1 MRALA
6 GTLLTCDVA
15 VKQMIL
21 AIDERMPCIIMELD
35 ETQLL
40 VYCKLVEQLRTMLEA
55 EVRGPALTA
64 V

>member
-15 VKQMIL
+15 VNHMIF
-21 AIDERMPCIIMELD
+21 AIEERMPCIIMDLD
-35 ETQLL
+35 DTHML
-40 VYCKLVEQLRTMLEA
+40 VNSKMVEQLRTMLEA

>member
-6 GTLLTCDVA
+6 GTLLACDVA

-21 AIDERMPCIIMELD
+21 AIDERMPCIIMDLD
-35 ETQLL
+35 DTHML
-40 VYCKLVEQLRTMLEA
+40 VNSKMVEQLRTMLEA

>member
-6 GTLLTCDVA
+6 GSLLTCDVA

-21 AIDERMPCIIMELD
+21 AIDERMPCIIMDLD
-35 ETQLL
+35 DTHML
-40 VYCKLVEQLRTMLEA
+40 VNSKMVEQLRTMLEA